1 MIDPDNMSGLSRRLR
16 QTVQFTRAFKSSG
29 LLFGDW
35 QEATRGF
42 ITEALGIR
50 VSRAAQARII
60 DQRDHQ
66 THETRLLQLTFS
78 SGETTEAFLLVP
90 AGKARRPA
98 ILLLH
103 DHGSRFDIG
112 KEKLVR
118 PWDDTKALSANEWIH
133 RCYGNRYLGEVLVK
147 RGYIVLCADAL
158 GWGSREG
165 NGYQAQ
171 QALAANLMQFGT
183 SLAAVVAAEDL
194 EAALFLRAL
203 PEVDDRYVASMGF
216 SFGGYRAWQVAALT
230 ESISASVAVCW
241 MGRLTGLM
249 EPGANLLRGQSAYY
263 MLHPPLAGKLD
274 YPDIA
279 ALIAPRPG
287 LFFAGDRDPH
297 FPREAVAGAFS
308 ELTESWSAANACREL
323 ETRIW
328 PSGHEFPVAQQEAA
342 IQWLDQL
349 SDQH

>member
-1 MIDPDNMSGLSRRLR
+1 MIDRDNMSGLSRRLR
-16 QTVQFTRAFKSSG
+16 ESVQFTRSFKSANSS
-29 LLFGDW
+29 FETW
-35 QEATRGF
+35 QSKTKAF
-42 ITEALGIR
+42 VTEALGLDNT
-50 VSRAAQARII
+50 RAASARTIER
-60 DQRDHQ
+60 RDHGS
-66 THETRLLQLTFS
+66 HETRLLELTFG
-78 SGETTEAFLLVP
+78 SGETTEAFLLLP
-90 AGKARRPA
+90 ASKTRRRA
-98 ILLLH
+98 VLLLH

-118 PWDDTKALSANEWIH
+118 PWNDDKALSASAWIE

-147 RGYIVLCADAL
+147 RGYVVLCADAL

-183 SLAAVVAAEDL
+183 SLAAVVASEDVQ
-194 EAALFLRAL
+194 AALFLRTL
-203 PEVDDRYVASMGF
+203 PEVDERCVASMGF

-230 ESISASVAVCW
+230 EAVSASVAVSW

-279 ALIAPRPG
+279 ALIASRPA
-287 LFFAGDRDPH
+287 LFYAGDRDPH
-297 FPREAVAGAFS
+297 FPRGAVMAAFGD
-308 ELTESWSAANACREL
+308 LAESWGTAQAAGHL

-328 PSGHEFPVAQQEAA
+328 PSGHEFGAAQQDAA
-342 IQWLDQL
+342 IQWLDTVF
-349 SDQH
+349 DRI

>member
-1 MIDPDNMSGLSRRLR
+1 MIDRDNMSGLSRRLR
-16 QTVQFTRAFKSSG
+16 ESVQFTRSFKSTDLS
-29 LLFGDW
+29 FDSW
-35 QEATRGF
+35 QSATRAF
-42 ITEALGIR
+42 VTEALDLR
-50 VSRAAQARII
+50 DACAARARTIER
-60 DQRDHQ
+60 RDHES
-66 THETRLLQLTFS
+66 HETRLLELTFS
-78 SGETTEAFLLVP
+78 SGETTEAFLLLP
-90 AGKARRPA
+90 AGKTRRPA
-98 ILLLH
+98 VLLLH

-118 PWDDTKALSANEWIH
+118 PWNDDKALSASAWTE
-133 RCYGNRYLGEVLVK
+133 RCYDSRYLGEVLVK
-147 RGYIVLCADAL
+147 RGYVVLCADAL

-171 QALAANLMQFGT
+171 QALAANLLQFGT
-183 SLAAVVAAEDL
+183 SLAAVVASEDVQ
-194 EAALFLRAL
+194 AALCLSAL
-203 PEVDDRYVASMGF
+203 PEVDELCVASMGF

-230 ESISASVAVCW
+230 EAISASVAISW

-287 LFFAGDRDPH
+287 LFYAGDHDPH
-297 FPREAVAGAFS
+297 FPRAAVTAAFGD
-308 ELTESWSAANACREL
+308 LTESWGAAQAPGHL

-328 PSGHEFPVAQQEAA
+328 PSGHEFGAAQQDAA
-342 IQWLDQL
+342 IQWLDAVFNR
-349 SDQH
+349 S